1 MEPKFAV
8 IAVWAEDVIAATHF
22 YRDVLK
28 LKLLTHHEGLVH
40 FDVNGVY
47 LLILKGRILPAQNS
61 ESSHF
66 PLFAISVEDFDE
78 RLGRLEKHGITMP
91 WGIEMNETSRWIIF
105 NDPAG
110 NLIELVQFNQ

>member
-1 MEPKFAV
+1 
-8 IAVWAEDVIAATHF
+8 
-22 YRDVLK
+22 
-28 LKLLTHHEGLVH
+28 
-40 FDVNGVY
+40 
-47 LLILKGRILPAQNS
+47 
-61 ESSHF
+61 
-66 PLFAISVEDFDE
+66 VEDFDE